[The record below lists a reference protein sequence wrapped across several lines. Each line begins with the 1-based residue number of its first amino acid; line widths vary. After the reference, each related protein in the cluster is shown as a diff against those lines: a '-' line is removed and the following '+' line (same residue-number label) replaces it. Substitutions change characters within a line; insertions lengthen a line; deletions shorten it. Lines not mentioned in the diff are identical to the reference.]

1 MKYLIFSLLLAIQS
15 FSFEALMMD
24 STHVPTPEQVAE
36 CQQDGRLYLMNLD
49 LLSKKGQ
56 MTNELNKLSSQVQ
69 KSYGNF
75 DMSCYY
81 LKVFNTKAKEV
92 IEKNR

>member
-15 FSFEALMMD
+15 FAFEALVVD
-24 STHVPTPEQVAE
+24 STHVPTAEQVAE
-36 CQQDGRLYLMNLD
+36 CQQDGRLYVMNLD
-49 LLSKKGQ
+49 LLTKKGQ
-56 MTNELNKLSSQVQ
+56 MTYELSKIDVQVQ

-75 DMSCYY
+75 DINCYY